1 MVGFSSHHTSTAHR
15 MTNWGAAQHQ
25 STANYDLQR
34 PREGSNSGL
43 VTASTVRITNPFP
56 NAIVSSNNRKLIRFD
71 EEISQNEG
79 LRSDTI
85 SR

>member
-15 MTNWGAAQHQ
+15 MTNWGAAHHHN
-25 STANYDLQR
+25 TENHDLHR
-34 PREGSNSGL
+34 PREGNISGL
-43 VTASTVRITNPFP
+43 VTASRVRITNPFP
-56 NAIVSSNNRKLIRFD
+56 NAIGRSNNRKLIQFD
-71 EEISQNEG
+71 EEISQNER